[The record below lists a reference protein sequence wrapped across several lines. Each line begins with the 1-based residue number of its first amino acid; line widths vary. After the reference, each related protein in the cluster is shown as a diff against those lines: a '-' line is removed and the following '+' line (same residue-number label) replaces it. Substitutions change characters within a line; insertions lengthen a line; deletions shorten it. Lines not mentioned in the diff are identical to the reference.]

1 MIEISFA
8 AAFIGGVLSLLS
20 PCSAL
25 LLPAFFAYAFQNK
38 RQLTART
45 TVFYGGLATIF
56 VPLGM
61 GASLATTLFQNNRD
75 TMIVVAGGILIAFGV
90 MELLGRTFSFG
101 RGATGSSV
109 TETRGLFGT
118 YTLGLVY
125 GFGGFCSGP
134 ILGSVLTV
142 AAADGNVIRGG
153 SLLATYALGTVA
165 PLFLLAMF
173 WDRLKIGERK
183 WVRGRGFQI
192 GPISVHSTQL
202 IAGVVFILL
211 GISFILFQ
219 GTSSLAGIYE
229 GWGFT
234 ELSFDADVWVKSV
247 TDSIPDALLFAIV
260 GVVAVTIV
268 WYVRRRLRASGP
280 EEEDAPSSAEAYSEQ
295 DGV

>member
-1 MIEISFA
+1 MIEVSFA
-8 AAFIGGVLSLLS
+8 AAFIGGILSLLS

-38 RQLTART
+38 RELTART
-45 TVFYGGLATIF
+45 AVFFGGLATIF

-61 GASLATTLFQNNRD
+61 GASLATTLFQDNRD
-75 TMIVVAGGILIAFGV
+75 TMIVIAGGILIAFGV

-101 RGATGSSV
+101 RGATGAAV

-142 AAADGNVIRGG
+142 AAADGSVIRGG

-165 PLFLLAMF
+165 PLFLLAIF
-173 WDRLKIGERK
+173 WDRLKIGERR
-183 WVRGRGFQI
+183 WIRGRGFQI

-202 IAGVVFILL
+202 IAGVVFIIL
-211 GISFILFQ
+211 GIFFILLQ
-219 GTSSLAGIYE
+219 GTSALAGIYQDL
-229 GWGFT
+229 GFT
-234 ELSFDADVWVKSV
+234 ELSFDADVWVKSI

-260 GVVAVTIV
+260 GVGAAAFV
-268 WYVRRRLRASGP
+268 WYVRRRPPASGP
-280 EEEDAPSSAEAYSEQ
+280 DEEEAASSA
-295 DGV
+295 DHLPV

>member
-38 RQLTART
+38 RELTART
-45 TVFYGGLATIF
+45 AVFYGGLATIF

-61 GASLATTLFQNNRD
+61 GASLATALFVDNRD
-75 TMIVVAGGILIAFGV
+75 TMIVIAGGVLIAFGV
-90 MELLGRTFSFG
+90 LELLGRTFSFG
-101 RGATGSSV
+101 RGPTGGGV
-109 TETRGLFGT
+109 AETRGLFGT

-142 AAADGNVIRGG
+142 AAADGSVIRGG
-153 SLLATYALGTVA
+153 GLLATYALGTVA
-165 PLFLLAMF
+165 PLFLLAIF
-173 WDRLKIGERK
+173 WDRLKIGERR
-183 WVRGRGFQI
+183 WIRGRGFQI

-211 GISFILFQ
+211 GISFILLQ
-219 GTSSLAGIYE
+219 GTNSLAGIYE

-234 ELSFDADVWVKSV
+234 ELSFDADAWVKSV
-247 TDSIPDALLFAIV
+247 TNGIPDALLFAAV
-260 GVVAVTIV
+260 GLVAVALV

-280 EEEDAPSSAEAYSEQ
+280 DDEAPSSAEALSDQ
-295 DGV
+295 DSA

>member
-38 RQLTART
+38 RELTART
-45 TVFYGGLATIF
+45 AVFYGGLSTVF

-61 GASLATTLFQNNRD
+61 GASLATTLFVDNRD
-75 TMIVVAGGILIAFGV
+75 TMITVAGGILIAFGV
-90 MELLGRTFSFG
+90 LELLGRTFSFG
-101 RGATGSSV
+101 RGATGSGV
-109 TETRGLFGT
+109 DETRGLFGT

-142 AAADGNVIRGG
+142 AAAEGSVVRGG
-153 SLLATYALGTVA
+153 GLLAVYALGTVA
-165 PLFLLAMF
+165 PLFLLAIF
-173 WDRLKIGERK
+173 WDRFKIGERR
-183 WVRGRGFQI
+183 WIRGHGFQF

-211 GISFILFQ
+211 GISFIALE
-219 GTSSLAGIYE
+219 GTNSLAGIYE

-234 ELSFDADVWVKSV
+234 EISFQADAWVKNA
-247 TDSIPDALLFAIV
+247 TNNIPDVLLFAAV
-260 GVVAVTIV
+260 GLVAAALV
-268 WYVRRRLRASGP
+268 WYVRRRIRASTDD
-280 EEEDAPSSAEAYSEQ
+280 EAPSSSEALSDQ
-295 DGV
+295 DSA

>member
-8 AAFIGGVLSLLS
+8 AAFIGGILSLLS
-20 PCSAL
+20 PCSGL

-38 RQLTART
+38 RELTART
-45 TVFYGGLATIF
+45 AVFYGGLATVF

-61 GASLATTLFQNNRD
+61 GASLATTLFVDNRD
-75 TMIVVAGGILIAFGV
+75 TMITIAGGILIAFGV

-101 RGATGSSV
+101 RGATGGV
-109 TETRGLFGT
+109 DETRGLFGT

-142 AAADGNVIRGG
+142 AAADGSVIRGG
-153 SLLATYALGTVA
+153 GLLATYALGTVA
-165 PLFLLAMF
+165 PLFLLAIF
-173 WDRLKIGERK
+173 WDRLKIGERQ
-183 WVRGRGFQI
+183 WIRGRGFQI

-211 GISFILFQ
+211 GISFILLE
-219 GTSSLAGIYE
+219 GTNSLAGIYE

-234 ELSFDADVWVKSV
+234 ELSFDADVWVRSV

-260 GVVAVTIV
+260 GVAAAAVF
-268 WYVRRRLRASGP
+268 WYARRRLRASGP
-280 EEEDAPSSAEAYSEQ
+280 DDEAPSSAEAFSEQ

>member
-38 RQLTART
+38 RELTART
-45 TVFYGGLATIF
+45 AVFYGGLATIF

-61 GASLATTLFQNNRD
+61 GASLATALFVDNRD
-75 TMIVVAGGILIAFGV
+75 TMIVIAGGVLIAFGV
-90 MELLGRTFSFG
+90 LELLGRTFSFG
-101 RGATGSSV
+101 RGATGGGV
-109 TETRGLFGT
+109 AETRGLFGT

-142 AAADGNVIRGG
+142 AAADGSVIRGG
-153 SLLATYALGTVA
+153 GLLATYALGTVA
-165 PLFLLAMF
+165 PLFLLAIF
-173 WDRLKIGERK
+173 WDRLKIGERR
-183 WVRGRGFQI
+183 WIRGRGFQI

-211 GISFILFQ
+211 GISFILLQ
-219 GTSSLAGIYE
+219 GTNSLAGIYE

-234 ELSFDADVWVKSV
+234 ELSFDADAWVKSV
-247 TDSIPDALLFAIV
+247 TNGIPDALLFAAV
-260 GVVAVTIV
+260 GLVAVALV
-268 WYVRRRLRASGP
+268 WYVRRRLRASGADD
-280 EEEDAPSSAEAYSEQ
+280 EAPSSAEALSDQ
-295 DGV
+295 DSA